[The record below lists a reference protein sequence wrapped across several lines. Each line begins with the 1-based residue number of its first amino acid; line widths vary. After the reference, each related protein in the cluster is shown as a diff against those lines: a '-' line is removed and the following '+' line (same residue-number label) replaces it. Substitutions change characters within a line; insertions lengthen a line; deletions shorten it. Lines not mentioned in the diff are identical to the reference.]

1 MKISNKILA
10 FIFLSF
16 LLIAGAINFI
26 LPDKEYSESE
36 KRSLTQMPE
45 FNVSN
50 IMSGK
55 FMSEFDKYTGD
66 QFFGRDAWVQAK
78 GMSQYLIG
86 NRMLNGVYITDN
98 RYMRELSVNDERLE
112 NNLNAILSLA
122 EKSNLPVTLIIAPE
136 AASIYKD
143 ELPSY
148 ASPTDQD
155 AIVNKIKEKLGDKVK
170 VIYPKDTLNEHRDEY
185 IYFRGDHHWT
195 MLGAYYAYNEFL
207 ESKGKEPI
215 AMPEFKTVSD
225 DFKGTMFSKAGIK
238 LPHIPLDTIEVP
250 TDITNDNFLIAVNR
264 GGADED
270 GVMFDD
276 THLDTADKY
285 RYFQGGDQPLMAIAS
300 IGEGRA
306 FVLKDSFCNVM
317 LPYLA
322 RDYELTYVADV
333 RYNRQSPS
341 QYAKDIGAD
350 EIILVYGTDSLCNEY
365 ALSNLG
371 N

>member
-1 MKISNKILA
+1 MKISNHFLAIIFLA
-10 FIFLSF
+10 FLMISF
-16 LLIAGAINFI
+16 AVNLI

-36 KRSLTQMPE
+36 KRSLTQMPK

-98 RYMRELSVNDERLE
+98 RYMRELTVNYERLN
-112 NNLNAILSLA
+112 NNLDAILKLA
-122 EKSNLPVTLIIAPE
+122 ENTSLPVTLVIAPE
-136 AASIYKD
+136 AVSVYKY
-143 ELPSY
+143 ELPKY
-148 ASPTDQD
+148 ASPTDID
-155 AIVNKIKEKLGDKVK
+155 AIVKMIFDKLGDKVN
-170 VIYPKDTLNEHRDEY
+170 VVYPKETLSNHKDEY
-185 IYFRGDHHWT
+185 IYFKGDHHWT

-207 ESKGKEPI
+207 ESKGKEPL
-215 AMPEFKTVSD
+215 AMPEFKTVSN

-238 LPHIPLDTIEVP
+238 LPHIPLDTIDVP

-276 THLDTADKY
+276 AHLDTADKY